1 MALRR
6 KKKSSRNK
14 RCKERYFRQLAII
27 NEARNEKRRLAE
39 VKRLKAEKRKF
50 IRANCLWSYDEEFDI
65 EVGDKSYG

>member
-1 MALRR
+1 MALSQKRKNSRR
-6 KKKSSRNK
+6 K
-14 RCKERYFRQLAII
+14 RCRERYFRELTII